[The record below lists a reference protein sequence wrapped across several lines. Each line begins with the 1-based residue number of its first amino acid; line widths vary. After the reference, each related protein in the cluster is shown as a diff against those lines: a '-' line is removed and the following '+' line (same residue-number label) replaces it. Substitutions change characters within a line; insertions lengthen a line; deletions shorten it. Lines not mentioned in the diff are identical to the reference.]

1 VTHNFRQATAE
12 QLREELELIEGPRG
26 QEYLTYAGSTES
38 PADVALR
45 IRDEIETVDFLIRT
59 NRTIGD

>member
-1 VTHNFRQATAE
+1 MTHNFRQATAE
-12 QLREELELIEGPRG
+12 RLREELELIEGPRG
-26 QEYLTYAGSTES
+26 WEYLENAGSTEC

-59 NRTIGD
+59 SRTVER